1 MVFEVKLESA
11 VYIVV
16 LKMAGEHADKL
27 FPTAR
32 SRTHMLKRS
41 INIPKTTPGPIK
53 SGHQVPPD
61 TQYEG
66 LKQLFQAN
74 GLVDSTGRPTAAGR
88 RALAQ

>member
-1 MVFEVKLESA
+1 M
-11 VYIVV
+11 
-16 LKMAGEHADKL
+16 
-27 FPTAR
+27 P
-32 SRTHMLKRS
+32 KRS
-41 INIPKTTPGPIK
+41 TKIPKTTPGPIK